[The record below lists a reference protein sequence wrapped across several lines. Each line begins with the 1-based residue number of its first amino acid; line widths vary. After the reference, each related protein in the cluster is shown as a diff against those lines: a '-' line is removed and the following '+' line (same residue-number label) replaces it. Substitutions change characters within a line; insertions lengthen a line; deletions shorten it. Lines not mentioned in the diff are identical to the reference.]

1 MKIFLACVCAMVLA
15 AGCGTSAAPSQSSDS
30 VAASMGA
37 KTLSAA
43 ANLIAKKDAGGISA
57 AVNSASSA
65 ENPFGQTD
73 VSPSDF
79 YEFGTFYSDGIPEDA
94 NFPALKYAEGGW
106 KYYLDIEDPETGGVT
121 WNEFGLADLSLDYDK
136 EQVIIV
142 LHPKY
147 AGDGYELYPETDEGV
162 GYEPFTGGF
171 DENGALKLSG
181 NHVVLYITNY
191 FAWSGR
197 EYVMAESW
205 YSEESYGI
213 FLLTRGQQ

>member
-1 MKIFLACVCAMVLA
+1 M
-15 AGCGTSAAPSQSSDS
+15 Q
-30 VAASMGA
+30 
-37 KTLSAA
+37 
-43 ANLIAKKDAGGISA
+43 
-57 AVNSASSA
+57 
-65 ENPFGQTD
+65 
-73 VSPSDF
+73 
-79 YEFGTFYSDGIPEDA
+79 
-94 NFPALKYAEGGW
+94 
-106 KYYLDIEDPETGGVT
+106 
-121 WNEFGLADLSLDYDK
+121 DYDK

>member
-1 MKIFLACVCAMVLA
+1 MERVW
-15 AGCGTSAAPSQSSDS
+15 PD
-30 VAASMGA
+30 
-37 KTLSAA
+37 
-43 ANLIAKKDAGGISA
+43 
-57 AVNSASSA
+57 
-65 ENPFGQTD
+65 
-73 VSPSDF
+73 
-79 YEFGTFYSDGIPEDA
+79 
-94 NFPALKYAEGGW
+94 
-106 KYYLDIEDPETGGVT
+106 
-121 WNEFGLADLSLDYDK
+121 
-136 EQVIIV
+136 
-142 LHPKY
+142 PKY